1 MLEENSSLKE
11 SLRANLSTDEDER
24 DNRPWYAIRLFTV
37 RQKAVA
43 EFLKEN
49 QFGVFIPEEYVDVED
64 SDHHIKHVLR
74 PVVRNL
80 LFIKKDRGEK
90 EIKKI
95 VTESSYKMSVV
106 TKTREDRRYSEIPAH
121 QMYEFQAMCNP
132 ELTMKKFLSEQQAHL
147 KKGDKVLVKHGPL
160 KGLTGRLV
168 RSNKKYYLLQ
178 EIPGMAIMLKV
189 TRWCCEA
196 L

>member
-1 MLEENSSLKE
+1 MDEKVTTTELSNKE
-11 SLRANLSTDEDER
+11 MKPETAMSDHT
-24 DNRPWYAIRLFTV
+24 PWYAIKLFTV

-43 EFLKEN
+43 AYFNEKGLET
-49 QFGVFIPEEYVDVED
+49 FIPEEYVDIED

-80 LFIKKDRGEK
+80 LFIKKDRDEK

-147 KKGDKVLVKHGPL
+147 KKGDKVLVKQGPL

-168 RSNKKYYLLQ
+168 RSNKKYYLLK